1 MQGSGV
7 TDTQF
12 AGDSPSLSNSQ
23 RSEGNLLPIDALV
36 MKGGGVKGLAF
47 AGAVRELQAYFQ
59 FEAFVGTSAGAIAA
73 ALFAAGATGAM
84 LEETLRRKR
93 FRDFLD
99 GKIWTAPFNIWFF
112 GGIHPGLA
120 FSNWL
125 RDELHRLIRT
135 QSELLMKDLPTRA
148 VVLCFDPRIWS
159 GNF

>member
-99 GKIWTAPFNIWFF
+99 GRF
-112 GGIHPGLA
+112 GP
-120 FSNWL
+120 
-125 RDELHRLIRT
+125 
-135 QSELLMKDLPTRA
+135 LLSTFGSLEEFIQASHSVIGYGTNCIALYGPNPNS
-148 VVLCFDPRIWS
+148 L
-159 GNF
+159 